1 MIHIA
6 TTQDIAA
13 LLSIENASFAGDRIS
28 RRSFRH
34 LLGHGNTLTLLD
46 ARVGAPRGYLMLL
59 FRANSSVAR
68 LYTIATHPDFLGR
81 GVAAALLRRAE
92 LAALERGCDRLRLEI
107 RHDNQASLRLFQGRD
122 YRIFGQYAGYY
133 EDGMHAHRLEKPLA
147 RGR

>member
-6 TTQDIAA
+6 TAQDITA

-28 RRSFRH
+28 RRNFRH

-92 LAALERGCDRLRLEI
+92 LAARARGCDRLRLEI
-107 RHDNQASLRLFQGRD
+107 RHDNQASLGLFQSRD
-122 YRIFGQYAGYY
+122 YRIFGQYADYY